1 MTSALLLFVFL
12 GVFQLG
18 LTLHVRNTLISC
30 ASEGARYGAREGSTP
45 QEGAGRTEDLIG
57 RSLSARFAGDVT
69 ARVDTT
75 AAALDATDDSAKLV
89 YDRGLGTDLPLDD
102 ATVQASAADHLAGR
116 SRPHG
121 LESWKVASGTGS
133 PDGRTAVVR
142 LSGEADLPLIGGL
155 LRTISGSVTVTVE
168 SRARAGVTPG

>member
-1 MTSALLLFVFL
+1 MTSLRACAVARCRDDSGQLTLLIT
-12 GVFQLG
+12 G
-18 LTLHVRNTLISC
+18 LTVVVLTLII
-30 ASEGARYGAREGSTP
+30 GALA
-45 QEGAGRTEDLIG
+45 
-57 RSLSARFAGDVT
+57 VT
-69 ARVDTT
+69 SVQISRMRLLDAADS
-75 AAALDATDDSAKLV
+75 AALDATDDSAKLV

-155 LRTISGSVTVTVE
+155 LRTMGGSVTVTVE